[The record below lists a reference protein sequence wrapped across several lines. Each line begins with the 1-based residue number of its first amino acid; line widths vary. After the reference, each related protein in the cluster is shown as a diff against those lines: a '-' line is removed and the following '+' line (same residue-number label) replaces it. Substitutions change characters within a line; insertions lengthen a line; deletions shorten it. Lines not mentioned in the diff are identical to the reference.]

1 MPGPGGGRSSPSGS
15 SWSDGPGGPRPSVGL
30 WVRASATIRT
40 PTATSITLNS
50 RSLINASAAAA
61 NRPQALQA
69 PRFQTRDDSF
79 YDKYDLATRE
89 AMIDRVARDPGREM
103 GTADPSGVLPVVPR
117 VPASQPRP
125 APPPRQVV
133 HLADFFDRDQRLVW
147 PSIAPITGD
156 MGKQIEIA
164 DQAILAVLNEYD
176 LQGLAQLSNVTDAR
190 RKLLDYGR
198 PALDFVRKSTTPAM
212 ADSFHVFLL
221 SLYSNVGLA
230 ATVPKPR

>member
-1 MPGPGGGRSSPSGS
+1 MPRRRRPIARKPCRRPG
-15 SWSDGPGGPRPSVGL
+15 
-30 WVRASATIRT
+30 
-40 PTATSITLNS
+40 
-50 RSLINASAAAA
+50 
-61 NRPQALQA
+61 
-69 PRFQTRDDSF
+69 FQTRDDSF

-117 VPASQPRP
+117 VQASQPRP
-125 APPPRQVV
+125 APRPRQVV
-133 HLADFFDRDQRLVW
+133 HLADFFDRNQRLVW
-147 PSIAPITGD
+147 PSIAPITGA
-156 MGKQIEIA
+156 MGKKIEIA

-176 LQGLAQLSNVTDAR
+176 LQGLARLSNVTDAR

-198 PALDFVRKSTTPAM
+198 PALDYVRKSTTPAM